1 MSLPCESRLAST
13 GVDDGAFV
21 AGRGGNV
28 LVLLAWGFFAW
39 LKEFAGPAGW
49 PEGADWGFFPAGA
62 KGFCVA
68 VVVGWPKVLIG
79 CWTVE
84 FAKGPEVDEG
94 LTKDDC
100 CPNGLFVDDGGGRAE
115 F

>member
-21 AGRGGNV
+21 DTGRGNV
-28 LVLLAWGFFAW
+28 LVLLAWGFFGW

-49 PEGADWGFFPAGA
+49 PEGADWRLFPARA
-62 KGFCVA
+62 KGLFVA

-79 CWTVE
+79 CWTVG
-84 FAKGPEVDEG
+84 FSKGLEVDEG
-94 LTKDDC
+94 WTKDDG
-100 CPNGLFVDDGGGRAE
+100 CPNGFVDDGGGRAE